1 MKTSELIVKIANLVL
16 ESDEETA
23 DWIHETDLRRCF
35 YSSWVFLILWG
46 LNSFVTPAGFGERLR
61 ASVVATEVYRW
72 SMFVII
78 VAYIASIIVMAF
90 YYFRYVL
97 SKRGRIYL
105 RNILYFYILAVL
117 FFGLLYFYTFTLFP
131 NSFSFEGVP
140 TVPTTYG
147 HIPTSVVRHFL
158 LFSAFQSVNGTY
170 FRIRP
175 SSWLPSIITYVQS
188 LFTISLISLLVAS
201 YVNQKTKASSA

>member
-1 MKTSELIVKIANLVL
+1 MKTSELIVKIANLLL

-35 YSSWVFLILWG
+35 YASWIFLILWM
-46 LNSFVTPAGFGERLR
+46 LNSFVIPTALGDRLR
-61 ASVVATEVYRW
+61 ASVVATEVFRW

-78 VAYIASIIVMAF
+78 VAYIASIMVMAF

-97 SKRGRIYL
+97 SKRGGIYL
-105 RNILYFYILAVL
+105 RNILYFYILTVL

-131 NSFSFEGVP
+131 NSFSFAGV

-147 HIPTSVVRHFL
+147 QIPTSVVRHFL